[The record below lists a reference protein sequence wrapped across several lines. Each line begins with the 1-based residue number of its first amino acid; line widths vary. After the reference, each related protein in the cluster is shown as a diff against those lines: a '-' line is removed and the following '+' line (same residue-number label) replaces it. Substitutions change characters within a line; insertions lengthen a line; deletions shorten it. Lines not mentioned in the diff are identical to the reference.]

1 MPYPALNSA
10 FDALVPAGPAALLEG
25 ELRHASSPTTRS
37 TRTCE
42 HGPKVPAVNSTM
54 HIYPINGACHRV
66 APDATAFAYRD
77 ANFATVIAGMWPDP
91 ADERGRTPPGSGTT
105 TRRPRRTPSRAATS
119 TSWPSDDQGRIRD
132 NYKGNYDRLAEIK
145 RRYDPGNLFRAQPE
159 HRPGR
164 CALNRVDVPVAAYPD
179 GVTDAGG
186 TGERSRD
193 LERLLTFVDAVAAI
207 AITLLVLPLVDL
219 VPELHGDD
227 SVAQLLRE
235 HQVDIGA
242 FLLSFL
248 VIWSLWSAQHRL
260 MRTVVAQ
267 DRLVSRLLMLWTLTI
282 VFLPFPTALVTRV
295 GHEPL
300 TKILYIGTMAL
311 SSAPWR

>member
-1 MPYPALNSA
+1 M
-10 FDALVPAGPAALLEG
+10 
-25 ELRHASSPTTRS
+25 
-37 TRTCE
+37 
-42 HGPKVPAVNSTM
+42 
-54 HIYPINGACHRV
+54 
-66 APDATAFAYRD
+66 
-77 ANFATVIAGMWPDP
+77 
-91 ADERGRTPPGSGTT
+91 
-105 TRRPRRTPSRAATS
+105 
-119 TSWPSDDQGRIRD
+119 
-132 NYKGNYDRLAEIK
+132 
-145 RRYDPGNLFRAQPE
+145 
-159 HRPGR
+159 
-164 CALNRVDVPVAAYPD
+164 
-179 GVTDAGG
+179 TDAGG

-311 SSAPWR
+311 SSGALALIAHRVGSQRSVRDTDVRPDPAPAWATTIGFLVALALSLGLPALSYWPLLLLLLTDPVVRWARRIGWAPVGVRPSGR